1 MKSLIPLLVLF
12 VYVVSAEVQAN
23 AYSPTSQVEDLAL
36 QYAQARCGEI
46 QVGSGELR
54 ANNNDKL
61 HCQYLQEMLVSPC
74 SNQGGCADYSTWVN
88 QLKPA
93 ISPNDRNFDE
103 LLKQRGTDF
112 RRSLSPRKR

>member
-1 MKSLIPLLVLF
+1 MKAFIPLVILF
-12 VYVVSAEVQAN
+12 VCAVSANAQAET
-23 AYSPTSQVEDLAL
+23 YTPSSQLEDLAL

-46 QVGSGELR
+46 QAGTGEVR

-74 SNQGGCADYSTWVN
+74 SNQGACIEFGAWAN
-88 QLKPA
+88 QLNPA
-93 ISPNDRNFDE
+93 ISPNDRNFDA